1 MNNYYR
7 FSLNVTD
14 KDITLPIELNFDF
27 EGREQAIEEFEKDA
41 VKQVIND
48 IDDFETT
55 KFAHAPY
62 GVNNSKTEINYQFNF
77 FNYQAQTNFTTNPP
91 TISDL
96 LDDYEYATFNDNE
109 IFYFANS
116 FKGSFFKL
124 DFYDNTI
131 PENQKIL
138 FSVILPTQQGLKE
151 PGFIGPLLNQ
161 SPVFVKKP
169 KFVLD
174 YVGQDKEGF
183 FFYWLKERGY
193 LDISVFYM
201 SAKFFNAKIGQFV
214 RMMNVPQSSLIGSQY
229 DFNKEDYF
237 YYKVNFDYNN
247 YEYSVYRGLSN
258 VRVGVGQ
265 NPDESIIWYEYVNP

>member
-1 MNNYYR
+1 M
-7 FSLNVTD
+7 
-14 KDITLPIELNFDF
+14 
-27 EGREQAIEEFEKDA
+27 
-41 VKQVIND
+41 
-48 IDDFETT
+48 
-55 KFAHAPY
+55 
-62 GVNNSKTEINYQFNF
+62 
-77 FNYQAQTNFTTNPP
+77 
-91 TISDL
+91 
-96 LDDYEYATFNDNE
+96 
-109 IFYFANS
+109 
-116 FKGSFFKL
+116 
-124 DFYDNTI
+124 I